1 MKLFQKIFMSA
12 ISLMVLFI
20 AFPCGAD
27 DYYTTIEQLSDSS
40 APIRTAI
47 EFKVRPIDFSAI
59 NPSDL
64 GYSNPEEWNNDLKD
78 VPNAFA
84 KAFPVLLKEAGIE
97 NKKFTLISKDERISQ
112 GVIVDVAVTKI
123 ILKSNI
129 MYIQNDDFICNIS
142 FKNASDGRKL
152 FSSIVNIQNRKRDV
166 SAYAQ
171 GWTMRFS
178 ERLNSAAYNIAM
190 VLTKIGVHGK
200 IDPEKY

>member
-1 MKLFQKIFMSA
+1 
-12 ISLMVLFI
+12 MVLFI

-27 DYYTTIEQLSDSS
+27 DYYTTIEQLSESS
-40 APIRTAI
+40 AQIRTAI

-64 GYSNPEEWNNDLKD
+64 GYSNPEEWKNDLKD

-84 KAFPVLLKEAGIE
+84 SAFPVLLKEAGIE
-97 NKKFTLISKDERISQ
+97 NKNFTLISRDERISQ

-123 ILKSNI
+123 ILKFNV
-129 MYIQNDDFICNIS
+129 MYVVNDEFICNIS

-152 FSSIVNIQNRKRDV
+152 FSCVVNVQNRKRGV
-166 SAYAQ
+166 STGTQA
-171 GWTMRFS
+171 WTMRFS
-178 ERLNSAAYNIAM
+178 ERVNSSAYNIAM
-190 VLTKIGVHGK
+190 VLTKIGMHGK